1 MTRPCSIQNKPI
13 VGLLVGSWWLG
24 EWLKC
29 IWEEST
35 LDLLNLQC
43 INNLL
48 PTVLHCEPLVVT
60 SHYLWWRLGLVF
72 VTSWQA
78 RDGVHWPDSLAR
90 RLSHWNAIL
99 QNWYKAQNNTIV
111 FLRESSFKIAS
122 RYFQPTPFHPNRKA
136 KEKTKNFINYGH
148 FKMISR
154 EQTQISSSSNLH
166 HLINHLAIYPS
177 ILILMFSRT

>member
-99 QNWYKAQNNTIV
+99 QNWYKAQNTIV
-111 FLRESSFKIAS
+111 FLRGAHLKL
-122 RYFQPTPFHPNRKA
+122 HPDI
-136 KEKTKNFINYGH
+136 F
-148 FKMISR
+148 
-154 EQTQISSSSNLH
+154 NLLH
-166 HLINHLAIYPS
+166 S
-177 ILILMFSRT
+177 ILIEKQKRKQKTSLIMVILKWSQGNKHKSHLHQIFIILLITWPFIHPFWY